1 MSLLIHERRLSQLK
15 LIVLLGI
22 TLVAAFYR
30 LYRIDTIPPGNRYD
44 PAYYGVDALEILEGE
59 RPVFLSTNFGRE
71 ALFSYLVALCV
82 AALGP
87 ISYSMYLT
95 SAIVGVLTVPAVF
108 LVAEELFAEEEGALG
123 QFGGLAAALATA
135 TSYWHLNWSRFGVRA
150 VLLPLFAC
158 LTVYFLWRGLRTG
171 LKRHFVATGFFLG
184 LGMYTYQAA
193 RILPLLVVL
202 GFGYVIV
209 SRRDLARRDVVNLAI
224 VTMVALLVF
233 APLGIYFATHPG
245 SFSSR
250 IEQAS
255 IFDASQG
262 LAVNLRALGDG
273 FIDTLLNLGFYGD
286 QEPTTNLPGRP
297 SLNGFLFVLFSLGV
311 FISLLRIKRPTYLFL
326 LTWLAV
332 MSIPAIISQYGPI
345 AKRAIGTFPAIM
357 TLIAIGAMVP
367 WDALNRWAMRR
378 RSAWTRV
385 LRALWTIVM
394 AAGFVYSA
402 ALTYHDYFV
411 VWAGD
416 PDLFTHFEVG
426 PTAIGQYVR
435 TLPSAED
442 VYISPVSPAHP
453 SIVYNSQQRAGMKGY
468 DGRHCLVMPE
478 QTARNTT
485 YVIIPGEDANSL
497 GLLHAHFPQGQIA
510 HEGAVHY
517 RQPYFVAYRVPQG
530 SRALVAPSHPAAGK
544 WENKIGL
551 LGYDLNAEAFSP
563 GDTIHLTLYFQALEE
578 MDRGYTVF
586 AHLLGPHNPA
596 TEGPLW
602 GQHDSEPCQRAYP
615 TSVWTVGEIVRD
627 QFAIEIPADAP
638 PGEYQLQ
645 TGLYLLATMT
655 RLPVTDALGN
665 PLSGDAVPLGVIQV
679 QGDGE

>member
-1 MSLLIHERRLSQLK
+1 MSLLIHERRLAQLK
-15 LIVLLGI
+15 LVVLLGI

-59 RPVFLSTNFGRE
+59 RPIFLSTNFGRE

-123 QFGGLAAALATA
+123 EFGGLAAALTTA
-135 TSYWHLNWSRFGVRA
+135 ISYWHLNWSRFGVRA
-150 VLLPLFAC
+150 ILLPLFAS

-193 RILPLLVVL
+193 RILPLLIVL
-202 GFGYVIV
+202 GFGYVII
-209 SRRDLARRDVVNLAI
+209 SRRGLARRDVVNLAI
-224 VTMVALLVF
+224 VTLVALLVF

-273 FIDTLLNLGFYGD
+273 FMDTLLNLGFYGD

-311 FISLLRIKRPTYLFL
+311 FISLLRIKRPAYLFL

-357 TLIAIGAMVP
+357 TVIAIGAMVP
-367 WDALNRWAMRR
+367 WDALNRWAARR
-378 RSAWTRV
+378 RSRWTRI
-385 LRALWTIVM
+385 LKALWTIAM
-394 AAGFVYSA
+394 AAGFIYSA

-416 PDLFTHFEVG
+416 PDLFTHFEAG

-435 TLPSAED
+435 TLPSTEN
-442 VYISPVSPAHP
+442 VYLSPLSPAHP
-453 SIVYNSQQRAGMKGY
+453 SIVYNSQQRAGIKGY
-468 DGRHCLVMPE
+468 DGRHCLVVPE
-478 QTARNTT
+478 QTVRSTT
-485 YVIIPGEDANSL
+485 YIIVPGEDANSL
-497 GLLHAHFPQGQIA
+497 GLLHAYFPQGQIA
-510 HEGAVHY
+510 YEGAVHY
-517 RQPYFVAYRVPQG
+517 QQPYFVAYRVPEG
-530 SRALVAPSHPAAGK
+530 SNAVVAPSHLASAS
-544 WENKIGL
+544 WENKIRL
-551 LGYDLNAEAFSP
+551 LGYDLNADVFGP
-563 GDTIHLTLYFQALEE
+563 GDTIHLTLYLQALEE
-578 MDRGYTVF
+578 MDQGYTAF
-586 AHLLGPHNPA
+586 THLLGPDNPA
-596 TEGPLW
+596 TGGPLW

-627 QFAIEIPADAP
+627 QFAIVIPADAP

-655 RLPVTDALGN
+655 RLPVTDALGT
-665 PLSGDAVPLGVIQV
+665 PLSSDAVPLGVIQV